1 MAIGKYLSLSEAQ
14 KRKLIP
20 RFIKEHASTGD
31 EDEFDRLLDAMAKR
45 PESKDQT
52 SDSSRRDED

>member
-14 KRKLIP
+14 KKKLIP

-31 EDEFDRLLDAMAKR
+31 EYEFDRLLDAMSR
-45 PESKDQT
+45 TPESEGQT

>member
-14 KRKLIP
+14 KRELIS
-20 RFIKEHASTGD
+20 RFIKDHHSAGD
-31 EDEFDRLLDAMAKR
+31 EDQFDRLLDAMAKR

-52 SDSSRRDED
+52 SDLSRRAED